1 MKTNGVKTMKT
12 TLSVTQLHRAAHAM
26 YERGKDW
33 GTGKRAFEAAI
44 ANVFFTADR
53 PNSERLLAAF
63 GDVFE
68 RAHRVYVKPEE

>member
-1 MKTNGVKTMKT
+1 MKTNGVKTMNTK
-12 TLSVTQLHRAAHAM
+12 LSVTQLHRAAHAM

-53 PNSERLLAAF
+53 PNRERLLAAF
-63 GDVFE
+63 GDLFE
-68 RAHRVYVKPEE
+68 RAHRLYVKPGE